1 MTINIDK
8 TSFFANLKILPI
20 IGLVAKRYMEY
31 RQTGVLAVDE
41 IDIGLVLT
49 WLGLSRQQGVASVS
63 SNGEQERKRRIA
75 RAEKLEAE
83 AKRLRGE
90 PLE

>member
-49 WLGLSRQQGVASVS
+49 WLGLSR
-63 SNGEQERKRRIA
+63 
-75 RAEKLEAE
+75 
-83 AKRLRGE
+83 
-90 PLE
+90 

>member
-1 MTINIDK
+1 M
-8 TSFFANLKILPI
+8 
-20 IGLVAKRYMEY
+20 
-31 RQTGVLAVDE
+31 
-41 IDIGLVLT
+41 
-49 WLGLSRQQGVASVS
+49 ASVS